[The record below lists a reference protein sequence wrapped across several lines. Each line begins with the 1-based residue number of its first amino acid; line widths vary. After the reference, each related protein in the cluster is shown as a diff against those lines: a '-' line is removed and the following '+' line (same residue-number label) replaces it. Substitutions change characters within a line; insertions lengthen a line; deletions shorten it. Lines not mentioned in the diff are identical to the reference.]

1 MSKPIEPQYPWQGA
15 YFAVIFELDAA
26 VRQERVRVAEGVMLR
41 RARELTGGAE
51 QDTERAILEAF
62 LARLANFKKPAA

>member
-1 MSKPIEPQYPWQGA
+1 MSNPSEPRYPWQDA

-26 VRQERVRVAEGVMLR
+26 LRQQRIRVAEGVMLR

-51 QDTERAILEAF
+51 QDTERAILKTF
-62 LARLANFKKPAA
+62 LARLANFKKRAA